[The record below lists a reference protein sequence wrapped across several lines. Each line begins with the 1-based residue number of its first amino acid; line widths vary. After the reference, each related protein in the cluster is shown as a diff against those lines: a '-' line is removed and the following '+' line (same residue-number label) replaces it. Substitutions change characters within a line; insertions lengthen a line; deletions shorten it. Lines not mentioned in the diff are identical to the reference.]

1 MDAATT
7 TLMIGI
13 GATALTDL
21 WAILRRR
28 LFGVALPNYG
38 LVGRWF
44 AHMLRGRFAH
54 TSIAASAPI
63 PAERLLGWSAHYGI
77 GIVFAAALLA
87 MTGPDWVQHPTL
99 APALLVGI
107 GSVAAPLLLMHP
119 GMGAGLAAS
128 RTPRPNAARVQ
139 SLITHTVFGFGL
151 FLTALATRLIAAP

>member
-1 MDAATT
+1 MDTATT

-21 WAILRRR
+21 WAVLRRR
-28 LFGVALPNYG
+28 LFGIALPNYG

-44 AHMLRGRFAH
+44 AHMFRGRFVH
-54 TSIAASAPI
+54 TSIIAAAPI
-63 PAERLLGWSAHYGI
+63 RGERLLGWCAHYAI
-77 GIVFAAALLA
+77 GIVFAGALLA
-87 MTGPDWVQHPTL
+87 VSGPDWARHPTL
-99 APALLVGI
+99 VPALMFGV

-139 SLITHTVFGFGL
+139 SLITHTVFGSGL
-151 FLTALATRLIAAP
+151 FLAALAARLIAAP